1 MLLLCALI
9 AGSSSVWATDPL
21 YTLSFT
27 KLTSGDNYNSYTAA
41 HSITCSD
48 IGWSVY
54 GNQSLGDYIS
64 VGGKNKTNTDRTL
77 ISSAVLSSTKK
88 IGKVSINHSG
98 ITNGYNTTITINSI
112 TVEGSTSSSFT
123 SSKSKKISSPSVAS
137 SGTLDFSLEDDD
149 WDANSY
155 FKITLNYKVTATT
168 IARDSYLTINS
179 VDFYEAV
186 DDNTPSITAKDVNIA
201 YDATSGSI
209 EYSVEN
215 ATGNVTPAITS
226 GDWLTLGTVTA
237 SAVPFTCSANTE
249 ATART
254 ATVTLS
260 FTGATDKVVTIT
272 QAANEN
278 IAPAWSTLPEPC
290 IIASQQYEL
299 DLTGYVTGYPTPTIT
314 LKSSTA
320 DANDYTFDN
329 GELIFNPANAGEYDF
344 TFTATNSEGSVDETL
359 TVTVCCVPTISV
371 PQTSYSTELGGSD
384 VEFTVTAT
392 GTPAPT
398 LALSD
403 TNAKSSDY
411 GFDSDDGFFT
421 FTPSA
426 AGTFTFTFTATNDVG
441 SVSKTVTVNVKSIAS
456 ILVDNAD
463 IAYGSTY
470 TVDNTYVEGGEI
482 TVTSGNTSV
491 ATVNGLEIT
500 PVAVGKTTITVA
512 TAENATYA
520 AGSETFELTV
530 TAPEGKS
537 VMDGAENTANVTL
550 NKYGY
555 ATFCSVNP
563 MDFTSTTGYT
573 AWRISGIEGGTIT
586 FEKITGK
593 IKGGQGVLLYNENA
607 DGVNTSNV
615 TIMFADGTT
624 VFTTSENK
632 LVGTTAPTYVEAN
645 EYYGL
650 KGNKFVKVNEG
661 TVPTGKALLPV
672 SAINSS
678 ASEFTFIFEDGTTGI
693 ADVRSKMADVR
704 GEVYDLQGR
713 KVAQPTKG
721 LYIVNGKK
729 IVIK

>member
-1 MLLLCALI
+1 MLLLCTFV
-9 AGSSSVWATDPL
+9 AGSSCVWADDQ
-21 YTLSFT
+21 TLFDVTTASNWE
-27 KLTSGDNYNSYTAA
+27 TSKNTYSSTIWSSNGCIFAYAANYNK
-41 HSITCSD
+41 
-48 IGWSVY
+48 GWAYVR
-54 GNQSLGDYIS
+54 L
-64 VGGKNKTNTDRTL
+64 GGKN
-77 ISSAVLSSTKK
+77 ISGVDAYIAT
-88 IGKVSINHSG
+88 
-98 ITNGYNTTITINSI
+98 TTATTIQTKQLDVTVAQAKSNSNLTINSI
-112 TVEGSTSSSFT
+112 TLYVYGSYDSSTKTYSDEVEH
-123 SSKSKKISSPSVAS
+123 ISYDVSEYDAGTMTFEPSEGDYWN
-137 SGTLDFSLEDDD
+137 SGV
-149 WDANSY
+149 Y
-155 FKITLNYKVTATT
+155 FKLVYNVSNSNRNNNYGTDVSKLVAKEY
-168 IARDSYLTINS
+168 AGP
-179 VDFYEAV
+179 
-186 DDNTPSITAKDVNIA
+186 TPSISANDVNIA
-201 YDATSGSI
+201 YDATNGSI

-226 GDWLTLGTVTA
+226 GDWLTLGTTTA

-272 QAANEN
+272 QAAFSC
-278 IAPAWSTLPEPC
+278 APE
-290 IIASQQYEL
+290 
-299 DLTGYVTGYPTPTIT
+299 
-314 LKSSTA
+314 
-320 DANDYTFDN
+320 
-329 GELIFNPANAGEYDF
+329 
-344 TFTATNSEGSVDETL
+344 
-359 TVTVCCVPTISV
+359 ISV
-371 PQTSYSTELGGSD
+371 PQASYSTKLGGAD

-441 SVSKTVTVNVKSIAS
+441 SVSKTVTVVVKRIAS

-537 VMDGAENTANVTL
+537 VMAGAENTTNVTL

-593 IKGGQGVLLYNENA
+593 IKGGQGVLLYNKDA

-615 TIMFADGTT
+615 TITFADGTT

-713 KVAQPTKG
+713 KVAQPSKG